1 MTEGETLIP
10 GIIVLKNGLIGIDKK
25 DNKLFGVYI
34 FDNGPDYYQ
43 DDKKRCVQEVYSR
56 GVIINGEV
64 VNDPQH
70 IESFLETADETLEEA
85 AINAIED
92 GKREV
97 DEELREEIL
106 PYLGSIEFDEAVN
119 EKMRELGWVTRMGTK
134 ADLN

>member
-1 MTEGETLIP
+1 MEMKAKGPFLIISHP
-10 GIIVLKNGLIGIDKK
+10 EKGSFRLYLMD
-25 DNKLFGVYI
+25 DN
-34 FDNGPDYYQ
+34 DNDPDYYQ
-43 DDKKRCVQEVYSR
+43 ADKKRCAQEIYSR
-56 GVIINGEV
+56 GVIIDGEV

-70 IESFLETADETLEEA
+70 IESFLETAEEALEEA
-85 AINAIED
+85 AINAIEA

-106 PYLGSIEFDEAVN
+106 PHLGSIEFDEAVN